1 MPFLILL
8 AAAGIVWLLW
18 SIHQDLLEANQRQR
32 DMRMELVRVV
42 ERLDAAL
49 ARSGDTDRANPNSAP
64 AAAPININTA
74 AKAEL
79 RTLPQIG
86 AATAD
91 RIVAG
96 RPFSSIEDLKQVP
109 GINETLFAKL
119 ADSVCVD

>member
-1 MPFLILL
+1 MQFLILL
-8 AAAGIVWLLW
+8 AAAAIVWLLW

-49 ARSGDTDRANPNSAP
+49 ARSGDTGRANPAP

-96 RPFSSIEDLKQVP
+96 RPFSSIEDLKQVA

-119 ADSVCVD
+119 ADRVCAD

>member
-1 MPFLILL
+1 MQFLILL
-8 AAAGIVWLLW
+8 AAAAIVWLLW

-49 ARSGDTDRANPNSAP
+49 ARSGDTGRANPAP

-96 RPFSSIEDLKQVP
+96 RPFSSIEDLKQVA

-119 ADSVCVD
+119 ADRVCVD